1 MNISKLLLL
10 LNGKTAEDFPEVTAK
25 ATFRL
30 GRGETASDNLT
41 FRMNVTAP
49 IGSRLTVNY
58 GDCRAQSDHSALY
71 PDQTYESD
79 GLPIEIS
86 ANLYLSGLTD
96 VTISGSAVKLMT
108 RLSSSFNCS
117 LWSIPVS
124 EGLWDRNESLKEII
138 YSQQIYS
145 RRLQPRL
152 EHPPKP
158 HYAQPVQL

>member
-10 LNGKTAEDFPEVTAK
+10 LNGKTAEGFPEVTAK

-30 GRGETASDNLT
+30 GRGETDSGNLT

-49 IGSRLTVNY
+49 IGSKLTVNY
-58 GDCRAQSDHSALY
+58 GDCRTQSDHSALY

-86 ANLYLSGLTD
+86 ASLYLSGLTD
-96 VTISGSAVKLMT
+96 VTFSGSAVRLMAM
-108 RLSSSFNCS
+108 LSSSFDCS
-117 LWSIPVS
+117 MWSIPVS

-138 YSQQIYS
+138 YSQQI
-145 RRLQPRL
+145 
-152 EHPPKP
+152 
-158 HYAQPVQL
+158 

>member
-1 MNISKLLLL
+1 MNVSKLLLL

-30 GRGETASDNLT
+30 GQGETASNNLT

-58 GDCRAQSDHSALY
+58 GDCRTQSDHSAPY

-108 RLSSSFNCS
+108 SLSSSFNCS
-117 LWSIPVS
+117 MWSIPVS
-124 EGLWDRNESLKEII
+124 EGLWDRNEFLKEII

-145 RRLQPRL
+145 RRLQPGL
-152 EHPPKP
+152 EHPPEP

>member
-58 GDCRAQSDHSALY
+58 GDCRTQSDHNALY

-86 ANLYLSGLTD
+86 ANFYLSGLTD

-108 RLSSSFNCS
+108 SLSSSFNCS
-117 LWSIPVS
+117 IWSIPVS

-152 EHPPKP
+152 EHPPEP
-158 HYAQPVQL
+158 HHAQPVQL